1 MYRLI
6 CSLLVVLVCVG
17 GYLAFG
23 RGQETAPA
31 TSTQAVDPSTSPA
44 TPSTGLTPSSDD
56 DSLKNLKV
64 N

>member
-17 GYLAFG
+17 GYLAFN
-23 RGQETAPA
+23 RSSESSPA
-31 TSTQAVDPSTSPA
+31 ASTQATDLSGSQA